1 MNPTIKRCTLT
12 ALLFLALAGLPGCA
26 GMNMD
31 MLEGVLNNEL
41 SLDEATVAD
50 GLREALE
57 VATDRSVGQVS
68 SVDGFLGDAML
79 RIVVPKKFE
88 TVASSLR
95 KIGLGSEVDAFETS
109 MNRAA
114 ERASAEVRPVF
125 WNEIRQL
132 SIADAFGI
140 LNGGEEAA
148 TQYFRGRTEDELR
161 ARFTPIVQEK
171 MEEVGLYRIY
181 GELAARYN
189 AIPLVNSP
197 AMDLDSYVVDGTLDG
212 LFLVLGQEE
221 AKIRKDPAAQT
232 TALLK
237 RVFGGI

>member
-1 MNPTIKRCTLT
+1 MNKIIQRWAMTVSILV
-12 ALLFLALAGLPGCA
+12 ALAVLPGCA
-26 GMNMD
+26 SVNMD
-31 MLEGVLNNEL
+31 MFEDVLNSQL
-41 SLDEATVAD
+41 PLDEATVAD

-57 VATDRSVGQVS
+57 VATDRSVDQLS

-79 RIVVPKKFE
+79 RIMMPDQFE
-88 TVASSLR
+88 TVASTLR
-95 KIGLGSEVDAFETS
+95 SIGLGGEVDAFETS

-114 ERASAEVRPVF
+114 EKASAEVRPVF

-140 LNGGEEAA
+140 LNGDQQAA
-148 TQYFRGRTEDELR
+148 TQYFRSRTETELR
-161 ARFTPIVQEK
+161 TRFMPIVQEK

-181 GELAARYN
+181 GDLADRYN

-197 AMDLDSYVVDGTLDG
+197 ALDLDAYVVDGTLDG
-212 LFLVLGQEE
+212 LFTVLGQQE
-221 AKIRKDPAAQT
+221 AKIRQDPAAQT

-237 RVFGGI
+237 RVFGGN